1 MSRVS
6 LAKIKFVNASIALC
20 KISCSF
26 LTNWAFAKSKAVI
39 FFSRVKPLPKSNNVC
54 SNLIEVVNGST
65 SVILASPP
73 LWLVSLF
80 VSSILFVPLN
90 VNEGL

>member
-1 MSRVS
+1 M
-6 LAKIKFVNASIALC
+6 NASIALC

-26 LTNWAFAKSKAVI
+26 LINWAFAKSKAVI

-65 SVILASPP
+65 SVTLASPP
-73 LWLVSLF
+73 LWFVSLF
-80 VSSILFVPLN
+80 VSSIFFDPLI
-90 VNEGL
+90 VKEGL